1 MWSGISIQGVS
12 RPNISLSFVMK
23 DSIDYY
29 GIGIP
34 IAYLKVAIKNVSG
47 IKSRKKIKRGDVRKL

>member
-1 MWSGISIQGVS
+1 MYSDVWSGISIQGVS

-29 GIGIP
+29 WGSSLP
-34 IAYLKVAIKNVSG
+34 KKVAINVVLKVEKN
-47 IKSRKKIKRGDVRKL
+47 

>member
-1 MWSGISIQGVS
+1 MYSDVWSGISIQGVS

-34 IAYLKVAIKNVSG
+34 IAYLK
-47 IKSRKKIKRGDVRKL
+47 KLR

>member
-1 MWSGISIQGVS
+1 MYSDVWSGISIQGVS

-29 GIGIP
+29 GIGISDSLP
-34 IAYLKVAIKNVSG
+34 
-47 IKSRKKIKRGDVRKL
+47 KSCDKRKWY